1 MMLVDDAHHCA
12 RAAQRVSYSFIS
24 YVSYCSNHY
33 PLLTTTY
40 YMYNV
45 SYFSALCIIAYTAVL
60 VVQFAAECEWSASLY
75 L

>member
-1 MMLVDDAHHCA
+1 MMRTTA
-12 RAAQRVSYSFIS
+12 RAQRNLYHTLLSLMYHTG
-24 YVSYCSNHY
+24 YCSNHY